1 MDSWVRGFAL
11 SAVAG
16 LGTALVTAPRPGRET
31 RASIQA
37 QVDGIRAGM
46 EKFTPSGMRRQAGG
60 WLGDAVDLAEARR
73 PELVDA
79 LVGLASVMAQTQSTE
94 GRAPTMEQRDEMR
107 QQISQ
112 VLDQVL
118 AISRSWAEQLKE
130 GESTWIE
137 PSSS

>member
-37 QVDGIRAGM
+37 QIDGVRAGM
-46 EKFTPSGMRRQAGG
+46 ARFTPSGLRRQAGG
-60 WLGDAVDLAEARR
+60 WLEDAVGLAEARR
-73 PELVDA
+73 PELEDA
-79 LVGLASVMAQTQSTE
+79 LVGLASVMAQTQSAE
-94 GRAPTMEQRDEMR
+94 GRALTVEQRDEMR

-130 GESTWIE
+130 GESTWIV
-137 PSSS
+137 SSSS